1 LVFLRHRLRFRYH
14 HLLSGRQA
22 MTRRTASLRS
32 TALTSAILIALL
44 ALGAWGVVLGII
56 GVARSVLIPLAGLLI
71 GGGK

>member
-1 LVFLRHRLRFRYH
+1 
-14 HLLSGRQA
+14 

-56 GVARSVLIPLAGLLI
+56 GIARSVLIPLAGLLM
-71 GGGK
+71 GQGR